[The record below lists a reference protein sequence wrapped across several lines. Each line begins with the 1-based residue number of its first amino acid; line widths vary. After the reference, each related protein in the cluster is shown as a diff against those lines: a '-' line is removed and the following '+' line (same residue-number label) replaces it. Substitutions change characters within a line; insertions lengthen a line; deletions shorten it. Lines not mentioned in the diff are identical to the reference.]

1 MRTPQ
6 FYRDRGLDAAAG
18 GNWPQAVEYY
28 RRALEA
34 EPDYAAM
41 RVNLGTALER
51 VGDARGALE
60 QYEEA
65 LRLDPKLT
73 EANYGLAE
81 LLERSGRDEE
91 AIAQYTTAVTV
102 NPTFVAAHLRLADA
116 LRRTDR
122 LEPALT
128 HYRRVIDLQPAD
140 VGARFGE
147 AMALVRLERYAEAR
161 ERLTEALTVRP
172 DVEMFGHALARLLA
186 AAPDDLVR
194 DGERAWELVAALP
207 EEEQHP
213 AVFETMAMV
222 LAELG
227 HFELALDWQRL
238 AMSSVARAGRSDVAQ
253 QMAINLARYEARQ
266 PCRTPWRD
274 DDPDHRPGPL
284 VDPALLS
291 PPLPR

>member
-1 MRTPQ
+1 MSRW
-6 FYRDRGLDAAAG
+6 R
-18 GNWPQAVEYY
+18 
-28 RRALEA
+28 
-34 EPDYAAM
+34 
-41 RVNLGTALER
+41 
-51 VGDARGALE
+51 
-60 QYEEA
+60 
-65 LRLDPKLT
+65 
-73 EANYGLAE
+73 
-81 LLERSGRDEE
+81 LLERGGRDDE
-91 AIAQYTTAVTV
+91 AIAQYTTAVTA
-102 NPTFVAAHLRLADA
+102 NPTFVAAHLKLADA
-116 LRRTDR
+116 LRRNDR

-161 ERLTEALTVRP
+161 ERLT
-172 DVEMFGHALARLLA
+172 
-186 AAPDDLVR
+186 
-194 DGERAWELVAALP
+194 
-207 EEEQHP
+207 EEQHP

-253 QMAINLARYEARQ
+253 QMAINLALYETRQ

-284 VDPALLS
+284 VDPALLD